1 MGEDQAAGTGP
12 FDTEGGAEWA
22 ADLRESGNLALL
34 IEEALGQATE
44 EREWVEAY
52 DGERA
57 LAAAEVVAAMRD
69 GDRAGLP
76 PDLLPALEDT
86 ASPAP
91 EVIEMAREAVDR
103 VGAARSGLA
112 ESWAGAEGG
121 SAWRAGLVRL
131 RGRLAP

>member
-57 LAAAEVVAAMRD
+57 LAAAEVIQHLGARPQTSL
-69 GDRAGLP
+69 RALAQQSG
-76 PDLLPALEDT
+76 
-86 ASPAP
+86 
-91 EVIEMAREAVDR
+91 MAV
-103 VGAARSGLA
+103 
-112 ESWAGAEGG
+112 
-121 SAWRAGLVRL
+121 
-131 RGRLAP
+131 